1 MIKDNVNQQ
10 YVYKVCKTFKFVI
23 TYQFMNNIIIIF
35 FQAEPIKSLDPPTEL
50 SPIFRDDS
58 NGFPQ

>member
-10 YVYKVCKTFKFVI
+10 YVYKVSKIFKFVI
-23 TYQFMNNIIIIF
+23 IHQFMNNINTIF

>member
-1 MIKDNVNQQ
+1 
-10 YVYKVCKTFKFVI
+10 
-23 TYQFMNNIIIIF
+23 MNNIINYYYYI